1 MMTDV
6 LTKPSLFDPLLS
18 VADVMEVLGASRT
31 SVYAWLRGGQ
41 LRGVKLG
48 DLTKVRR
55 SELQRFMSEL
65 PAAEYVE
72 SCYSRRAAQGAA

>member
-1 MMTDV
+1 
-6 LTKPSLFDPLLS
+6 
-18 VADVMEVLGASRT
+18 
-31 SVYAWLRGGQ
+31 
-41 LRGVKLG
+41 
-48 DLTKVRR
+48 VRR